1 LRGVWGYTADFYARR
16 LSGRRW
22 RSGFSGPSADQP
34 GSGECRQLH
43 AAFEEKYPRSA
54 PPISINYL
62 ARQRERPTSTDL
74 FPKTLKAK
82 PGVWLA
88 PMLRRLRWQTT
99 QGDAVRKCRADL
111 SWMVNYLIKGIARPT
126 EEQFAALAE
135 HADCFEMPAAF
146 EYLERMRAFAKA
158 LEKPGPLKGRAA
170 AAVQTVLGFSRQIH
184 QTTSAW
190 QSFVWPFFRSTAG
203 LAPGDPCWAA
213 AVRRDIEAMEPE
225 LRAQWLR
232 VFDGKDQQLGG
243 ACEPSASCLTALKEL
258 GAERLEAD
266 LRRWIGMLKDGP
278 EVTLSAVG
286 VVVFRHVLLLCKR
299 LKGQACDDLLYA
311 VACAPWRRAEDA
323 GWLETYL
330 WILSGRS
337 KDRAF
342 ACLEALS
349 MNPMTATADVRRGYE
364 AALASFV
371 GEARGIGID
380 GYRWDTERALEAHQ
394 RRIEQMLQMCAV
406 AVQRGPYVHPM
417 VASHLAAIKAIPE
430 AERTP
435 AVNMFMAQL
444 TAKRTW
450 FDAGPDVR
458 ASLEAMAKEIL
469 KEFSADA
476 EDLHRAAVNR
486 WKWIREREKEFAPD
500 LVKAWQQCFWGFGCD
515 EGLAPKALTK
525 ISHARPAGLVGIVQ
539 SGPGNWKVFELCQ
552 KHVAEQGWN
561 VELAQAFREWISTL
575 GSSQSDNQYRA
586 KAEWFLWF
594 EDALP
599 IKLETCWG
607 ERVRRDLRAMKAEE
621 RQAWVELLDQPPL
634 TITEKPIK
642 KWFTP
647 AQATF
652 PKIGVKAFRRR
663 FQEWFAP
670 FSAGEP
676 LRLTVTGRNVL
687 RLLIW
692 TALIAEDPAVDE
704 ALAGFADASWK
715 TKDSGNKAA
724 QAEMAFSYVL
734 AERAPKKALPILEG
748 MVQSGRANRDSAT
761 YRIYQGLR
769 TRLGGDAV

>member
-1 LRGVWGYTADFYARR
+1 MPEGFPVDSGDQDSRVQVLIGRDLENARR
-16 LSGRRW
+16 M
-22 RSGFSGPSADQP
+22 QT
-34 GSGECRQLH
+34 
-43 AAFEEKYPRSA
+43 AFEKKYPRGA
-54 PPISINYL
+54 PPNSINYL
-62 ARQRERPTSTDL
+62 ARQRERPTSTSL
-74 FPKTLKAK
+74 FPETFKAT
-82 PGVWLA
+82 PGAWLA
-88 PMLRRLRWQTT
+88 PMLRRLRWQAT
-99 QGDAVRKCRADL
+99 QGDAARKCRSDL
-111 SWMVNYLIKGIARPT
+111 AWMVNCLITRMTRPT
-126 EEQFAALAE
+126 EDQFVALAE
-135 HADCFEMPAAF
+135 HADCFEVSKAF
-146 EYLERMRAFAKA
+146 EYLDRMAAFAKA
-158 LEKPGPLKGRAA
+158 LEKPGPLSGRAA
-170 AAVQTVLGFSRQIH
+170 VAVQTVLAFSRQIH

-190 QSFVWPFFRSTAG
+190 QSLAWPVFRSTAG

-232 VFDGKDQQLGG
+232 VFDGKDRQLGG
-243 ACEPSASCLTALKEL
+243 ACELSASCLAALKEL
-258 GAERLEAD
+258 GAERLGSD

-323 GWLETYL
+323 AWLETYL

-349 MNPMTATADVRRGYE
+349 MNPVTATADVRREYE
-364 AALASFV
+364 AALGAFV

-380 GYRWDTERALEAHQ
+380 GYRWDTEPALEVHQ
-394 RRIEQMLQMCAV
+394 RRIERMLQLSAAAV
-406 AVQRGPYVHPM
+406 ERGPYVHPM
-417 VASHLAAIKAIPE
+417 VASHVAAMKAIPE

-435 AVNMFMAQL
+435 AVNMLMAQL
-444 TAKRTW
+444 TAGKTW

-469 KEFSADA
+469 REFSADP
-476 EDLHRAAVNR
+476 ENLHRAAVNR
-486 WKWIREREKEFAPD
+486 WKWIRGREKEFTPD

-525 ISHARPAGLVGIVQ
+525 ISRARPAGLVGIVQ
-539 SGPGNWKVFELCQ
+539 SSPGSWKVFELCQ
-552 KHVAEQGWN
+552 RHVAEQGWN
-561 VELAQAFREWISTL
+561 AELAQAFREWISTL
-575 GSSQSDNQYRA
+575 GNSQSDNQYRA

-594 EDALP
+594 EDVLP

-621 RQAWVELLDQPPL
+621 RQAWMELLDQPPL

-652 PKIGVKAFRRR
+652 PKIGAAAFRRR
-663 FQEWFAP
+663 FKEWFAP

-692 TALIAEDPAVDE
+692 AASIAEDPAVDE
-704 ALAGFADASWK
+704 ALAGFANASWK

-734 AERAPKKALPILEG
+734 AERAPKKALPILES
-748 MVQSGRANRDSAT
+748 MVRSGRANRDSAT

-769 TRLGGDAV
+769 ARLGGDAG